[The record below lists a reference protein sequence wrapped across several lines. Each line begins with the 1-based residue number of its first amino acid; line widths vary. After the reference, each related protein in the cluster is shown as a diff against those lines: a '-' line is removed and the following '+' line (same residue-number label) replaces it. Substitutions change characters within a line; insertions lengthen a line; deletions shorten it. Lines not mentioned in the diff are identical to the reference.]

1 MAVAR
6 QRAVEPRLLCLNEVI
21 CEVRS
26 LLMRLIGENIELVSE
41 LAGDLGLV
49 KIDLAQAQQT
59 ILNPVL
65 NARDAMP
72 DGGRVTLSIRNCDG
86 PIPGRDGR
94 NQFCDWVSFAVS
106 DTGCGMNAETRSR
119 LFEPSF
125 TTKKPGKGNGLGLS
139 TVHRIVTHEGGRI
152 EVENEAGRGWEQPC
166 PFIRILPS
174 VESRECHANCGQR
187 FTGASENCR

>member
-1 MAVAR
+1 MTSTTCSPGQLMAVAR
-6 QRAVEPRLLCLNEVI
+6 QRAVEPRLLCLN
-21 CEVRS
+21 
-26 LLMRLIGENIELVSE
+26 E

-59 ILNPVL
+59 ILNLVL

-94 NQFCDWVSFAVS
+94 NQLCDWVSFAVS

-119 LFEPSF
+119 LFEPFF

-152 EVENEAGRGWEQPC
+152 EVESEAGRGT
-166 PFIRILPS
+166 RVVVHLPR
-174 VESRECHANCGQR
+174 VEATSLLPN
-187 FTGASENCR
+187 ASGVGDKIA